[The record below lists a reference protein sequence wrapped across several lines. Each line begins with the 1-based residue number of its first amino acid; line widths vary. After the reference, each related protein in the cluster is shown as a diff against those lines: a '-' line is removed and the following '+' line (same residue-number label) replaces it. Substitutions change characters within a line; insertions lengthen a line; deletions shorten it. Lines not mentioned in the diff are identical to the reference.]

1 MPWGLLLNR
10 WTLYAVL
17 AAALWFAWNHY
28 KGTLIEQGRQE
39 ASAEWSAR
47 YQAREAAWKAAAAR
61 EEARYASARA
71 QVEEDARKR
80 LAALQAQLDAARE
93 IARKARQDLELA
105 RSRYVSAKADAG
117 CVVPVGF
124 VLYHN
129 RAAAI
134 ANGEA
139 GTASV
144 ADPTPAVA
152 DAPSGIALSTVADTT
167 ASNIAAL
174 GECREQVKGW
184 QVHWTSTESWYAS
197 VSQSLNQTGVTHD

>member
-17 AAALWFAWNHY
+17 AAGLWFAWNHY
-28 KGTLIEQGRQE
+28 KGTLIDQGRAE
-39 ASAEWSAR
+39 ATAEWSIR
-47 YQAREAAWKAAAAR
+47 YQAREAAWKAAAADH
-61 EEARYASARA
+61 EARYALERA
-71 QVEEDARKR
+71 KVEADARKA

-93 IARKARQDLELA
+93 VARRARQDMELA

-134 ANGEA
+134 ADGQA
-139 GTASV
+139 GAS
-144 ADPTPAVA
+144 AAPDPSASVA
-152 DAPSGIALSTVADTT
+152 DAPSGVALSAVADVT
-167 ASNIAAL
+167 AANLAAL
-174 GECREQVKGW
+174 GECREQVAGW
-184 QVHWTSTESWYAS
+184 QAHWKLTEAWHASLSTA
-197 VSQSLNQTGVTHD
+197 LNHTGATP

>member
-17 AAALWFAWNHY
+17 AIGAWFAWSHY
-28 KGTLIEQGRQE
+28 KGTLIEQGRAE
-39 ASAEWSAR
+39 ASAEWSEK

-61 EEARYASARA
+61 EEARYAAGRA
-71 QVEEDARKR
+71 AVEEDARRR
-80 LAALQAQLDAARE
+80 LATLQAQLDAARE
-93 IARKARQDLELA
+93 IARKARQDLDLA
-105 RSRYVSAKADAG
+105 RSRYVTAQADAG

-134 ANGEA
+134 AA
-139 GTASV
+139 GQPDASGAPEPTA
-144 ADPTPAVA
+144 AVA
-152 DAPSGIALSTVADTT
+152 DAPSGTPLSAVAQVAAD
-167 ASNIAAL
+167 NLAAL

-184 QVHWTSTESWYAS
+184 QAHWTSTETWYAS
-197 VSQSLNQTGVTHD
+197 VAQSFNPTGVTP